1 MTEPVLVC
9 PQCGN
14 PVTRHVVRTLPN
26 EQQIRY
32 ECKQHQTVV
41 PVVKE
46 TPHE

>member
-1 MTEPVLVC
+1 MTDPKLVC
-9 PQCGN
+9 PQCGQ
-14 PVTRHVVRTLPN
+14 PVIRHVVWQQPN

-32 ECKQHQTVV
+32 ECEQHQTVV